1 MTDETRQLASLTRT
15 TDEKTFR
22 PSSIVPRIPSA
33 SFELETSFMKWLPK
47 LLVLTIAPL
56 LMAAIWM
63 DDQQSY
69 KPYKAPVL
77 APPAG
82 AVPVSGKEIVS
93 QEAELKNPIT
103 SSEASLSQGKNLF
116 DINCAM
122 CHGQTSAE
130 RGLVGKK
137 LIPPPP
143 GLDPD
148 LVKGLSDSTIFKA
161 ITFGFGR
168 MPSFRDKLVPEERW
182 NLVNFLRTRK

>member
-1 MTDETRQLASLTRT
+1 
-15 TDEKTFR
+15 
-22 PSSIVPRIPSA
+22 
-33 SFELETSFMKWLPK
+33 MKHIAK
-47 LLVLTIAPL
+47 LIILFAAPL
-56 LMAAIWM
+56 LMAAIWL

-82 AVPVSGKEIVS
+82 AVPTTGREVVS
-93 QEAELKNPIT
+93 QASELKNPVPAT
-103 SSEASLSQGKNLF
+103 PASLAEGKALF
-116 DINCAM
+116 ETNCLI

-130 RGLVGKK
+130 RGPVGKK

-143 GLDPD
+143 GLDQD
-148 LVKGLSDSTIFKA
+148 MVKGLSDSTVFKA

-168 MPSFRDKLVPEERW
+168 MPIFQDKLTPGERW